1 MQVSSQV
8 VKAKKSALADGQG
21 WSVDS
26 DGLVSSLLDEA
37 AARAAWDAFHTK
49 YPARSLRKG
58 EKSPLQLLKA
68 ARDSR

>member
-1 MQVSSQV
+1 VQVSNRSLKLKQPEPADTQGWAV
-8 VKAKKSALADGQG
+8 DSMGLESALPNE
-21 WSVDS
+21 V
-26 DGLVSSLLDEA
+26 
-37 AARAAWDAFHTK
+37 AARAAWAAFHAK

>member
-26 DGLVSSLLDEA
+26 VGLKSSLPDQA
-37 AARAAWDAFHTK
+37 VARAAWDAFHAK